1 MSEFPLSKR
10 VDQTGGLGILACRDF
25 FFETRICDTAKEL
38 NREVRCFSDADR
50 IAQTLSTENVPVLLI
65 DLSTMSDCLDELPR
79 FRELAPGL
87 SVIAFGSHVQ
97 TDLLNQ
103 ARQAGCDSVLTR
115 SRFTGELVNLLQ
127 KYLPPR

>member
-1 MSEFPLSKR
+1 MSEFPVSNG
-10 VDQTGGLGILACRDF
+10 VNQTGGLGVLACHDF

-38 NREVRCFSDADR
+38 NREVRCFSDVSR

-65 DLSTMSDCLDELPR
+65 DLTTMSDCLDELPR
-79 FRELAPGL
+79 FRELEPKL
-87 SVIAFGSHVQ
+87 TVIAFGSHVQ

-115 SRFTGELVNLLQ
+115 SRFTVELVNLLQ
-127 KYLPPR
+127 KHLPPR